1 MVYDPNLGYDPEEWE
16 VCPPPDHFLAFGWF
30 TRICLAAGAVVFAF
44 LFFYCL
50 EQRKRWSAE
59 ERRASLAS
67 VKPDPETLER
77 LEKLVQEQQYH
88 QNGHEAS
95 PSSGLRRRQKRLSEQ
110 DLQALDDW
118 ENERQRLEQKKLE
131 ELALHDKRGNGT
143 PKTPPSS
150 PPNIEPVDYQKL
162 AADLEKRLLDE
173 IRNIDEPTNSLELH
187 QRLKEKHEPEVRRA
201 EQSLANNEA
210 EELRKSFTKTLDNAI
225 EQYNRNLNEQVF
237 GNDSDFEQ
245 PYKDSPYFVPSES
258 DDAEHAHSF
267 VFESPNAALN
277 QLGMS
282 IPDQGQAQQQGKV
295 PSFQQVQDQ
304 PYQQG
309 PPGAPYQQGQS
320 GQPGQGQFS
329 QAGSQGTP
337 VAQHQPLEAQKKSS
351 SSSDEGFVKV
361 YNPKPED
368 LLKNI
373 EQHRAQIDNNNRAAE
388 QQRIQAQMPDFRY
401 PGDDRQGEQRPD
413 SYYEQPEMVEFV
425 DQPQTVYQGDP
436 YQQGQQGQYPQQGH
450 QDPYQQV
457 QQGRRG
463 SKGQVQPGEA
473 QDAYGQQG
481 PQGQQQTQA
490 PGQQGQDQYQSQ
502 KGQQLPYVP
511 QSPTKKFHE
520 QSSLD
525 YLEELHDHLLGEAP
539 LNYPGPQGQTVQ
551 RPRSQQRDDA
561 LSPQEL
567 QYLAENP
574 QVQPAQVQ
582 RALEEARQENSP
594 FVVVEHDG
602 EVDLYPSDEH
612 KIVKRTGAISEGG
625 QPAFDGQ
632 IGQEQQG
639 YPGQDQAQPQY
650 PAQQDQ
656 AQRGQKVEQGQLT
669 RRRPSQTDLPDPY
682 DNLKAQQQ
690 YPGQQD
696 QPQKPGQQHY
706 QDQQQYPQQEQQYQG
721 QPGQADKIISPSKS
735 EPHELHHK
743 LEAQQHAQ
751 SQQVE
756 PAKDLDSTAEAHL
769 AELLQEY
776 DVPVEQ
782 LKRRE
787 QREHVP
793 SPEANVL
800 KMKLHEQGVSPGQG
814 TPIHQRR
821 LSKQS
826 AVDHRSA
833 TQPPNDAD
841 NYGLQFE
848 SKKRETSEQPSRQD
862 QQGQKRAKTVDG
874 HEDDPRR
881 QVEADIYLQ
890 DAMEY
895 VDTHKNYL
903 PSTSGFVIEED
914 MLESDKQPY
923 KTQNASA
930 DPTSRQ
936 VPTHEVFEKH
946 EMVFDDADDAVTY
959 APEIQSVEIPPDQI
973 SQASSQFAEL
983 PDDREIV
990 EHLKQAK
997 EASAPHF
1004 VTNDQQDNLIHRNS
1018 PKNFSGPAPVGA
1030 APAFSVKIETDNVS
1044 VSSRSS
1050 RSLYKQSSLLSAL
1063 GVTSMQEMLLEL
1075 TSFEQ
1080 LSEAMRKAGLER
1092 VNLIFGVDYT
1102 ASNKYQG
1109 ENSFDGRSL
1118 HYLGESYVVNPYQ
1131 KVIMTLGRALVPF
1144 AAQNGIPVYGFGDN
1158 TCGDW
1163 GVFPLNGTNGICK
1176 GLDDVLRTYNEVTPT
1191 IGLSGPTNFAPLIYQ
1206 AIQICQRVQDYHILV
1221 IIADGQV
1228 TNERATRKA
1237 IVQACQWP
1245 LSIIVVGVG
1254 DGPWEMMRV
1263 FDESLPKRPW
1273 DNFHFVEFHDLV
1285 RPQYGE
1291 QGELAFAIHSLLEVP
1306 DQYHHI
1312 TKLGMLPARTATGS
1326 RRSSF
1331 NR

>member
-1 MVYDPNLGYDPEEWE
+1 MAFDPELGYDPEEWE
-16 VCPPPDHFLAFGWF
+16 LCPPPDHFLAFGWF
-30 TRICLAAGAVVFAF
+30 SRLCLAVGAITFAF
-44 LFFYCL
+44 LFFYCIG
-50 EQRKRWSAE
+50 QKKRWSAD
-59 ERRASLAS
+59 ERRASLTS
-67 VKPDPETLER
+67 VKPDPEALEH
-77 LEKLVQEQQYH
+77 LQKIASSEQQIR
-88 QNGHEAS
+88 QNGHETS

-110 DLQALDDW
+110 DLQALDEW
-118 ENERQRLEQKKLE
+118 ELERQRLEQTKLE
-131 ELALHDKRGNGT
+131 ELRNDTTTDRDGA

-150 PPNIEPVDYQKL
+150 PPEIQPVDYQRL
-162 AADLEKRLLDE
+162 AADLERRLLDE
-173 IRNIDEPTNSLELH
+173 IRHIEEPTNSVELH
-187 QRLKEKHEPEVRRA
+187 QRLLEKHEPEVRRA
-201 EQSLANNEA
+201 ERSLANAEA

-245 PYKDSPYFVPSES
+245 PYKDSPYFYPSDA

-277 QLGMS
+277 QLGMNV
-282 IPDQGQAQQQGKV
+282 PQEPGQVQQKL

-304 PYQQG
+304 DHKQTRDL
-309 PPGAPYQQGQS
+309 
-320 GQPGQGQFS
+320 PGQQT
-329 QAGSQGTP
+329 TP
-337 VAQHQPLEAQKKSS
+337 VPQQEPQFAKKSS
-351 SSSDEGFVKV
+351 SSSDEGFVKIYHDQTQPV
-361 YNPKPED
+361 D

-373 EQHRAQIDNNNRAAE
+373 EAHREQILETNTAVEKA
-388 QQRIQAQMPDFRY
+388 RIQAEMPDFRF
-401 PGDDRQGEQRPD
+401 PEDRQQVDQDNRQRPD
-413 SYYEQPEMVEFV
+413 SFYEHADQQAANEKYY
-425 DQPQTVYQGDP
+425 
-436 YQQGQQGQYPQQGH
+436 
-450 QDPYQQV
+450 QV
-457 QQGRRG
+457 APAQ
-463 SKGQVQPGEA
+463 
-473 QDAYGQQG
+473 QDARGRSQEQNKLQRPPPAQTQGQG
-481 PQGQQQTQA
+481 PQFGHQ
-490 PGQQGQDQYQSQ
+490 
-502 KGQQLPYVP
+502 
-511 QSPTKKFHE
+511 QSPGIQNAKKKSRD
-520 QSSLD
+520 QSPLE

-539 LNYPGPQGQTVQ
+539 LNYPGPQGQTFQ
-551 RPRSQQRDDA
+551 RPSVERQPAPRDEI
-561 LSPQEL
+561 LSPQEIE
-567 QYLAENP
+567 YLATHP
-574 QVQPAQVQ
+574 QVQSPQVQ
-582 RALEEARQENSP
+582 KALERANQENSP
-594 FVVVEHDG
+594 YVVVEHDG
-602 EVDLYPSDEH
+602 EVDLYPQDEH
-612 KIVKRTGAISEGG
+612 RVVKRAGAIPDD
-625 QPAFDGQ
+625 QDLRQ
-632 IGQEQQG
+632 GQEFPQEG
-639 YPGQDQAQPQY
+639 RQPQE
-650 PAQQDQ
+650 
-656 AQRGQKVEQGQLT
+656 QRGQRVEQGQLQ
-669 RRRPSQTDLPDPY
+669 RRRTSQQDLQGYDDNY
-682 DNLKAQQQ
+682 DNLQGAGPTIQQQ
-690 YPGQQD
+690 GQAPGYTQAFVQPGRQQQGHVEVHIQGQQ
-696 QPQKPGQQHY
+696 QKSP
-706 QDQQQYPQQEQQYQG
+706 QQQLLAQPANTQKVIFPGSHSVPYELDHEREQQGRETVPPY
-721 QPGQADKIISPSKS
+721 AIDD
-735 EPHELHHK
+735 
-743 LEAQQHAQ
+743 A
-751 SQQVE
+751 
-756 PAKDLDSTAEAHL
+756 AKDLDSQAEAQM

-793 SPEANVL
+793 SPEANIMR
-800 KMKLHEQGVSPGQG
+800 MKLKEQGVTPGQG
-814 TPIHQRR
+814 TPVAERR
-821 LSKQS
+821 PSKQG
-826 AVDHRSA
+826 AFDHRSA
-833 TQPPNDAD
+833 TQPPNE
-841 NYGLQFE
+841 LQQDI
-848 SKKRETSEQPSRQD
+848 KKRERSEQPSRTEP
-862 QQGQKRAKTVDG
+862 GQPKRSKTIDG

-914 MLESDKQPY
+914 MLESDKQPIR
-923 KTQNASA
+923 TRNASA

-936 VPTHEVFEKH
+936 VPTNEAFDKH

-983 PDDREIV
+983 PDDREIAQ
-990 EHLKQAK
+990 HLKQK
-997 EASAPHF
+997 EAAPPHF
-1004 VTNDQQDNLIHRNS
+1004 VNEQDNLIHRNS
-1018 PKNFSGPAPVGA
+1018 PKNFSGPAPVGMP
-1030 APAFSVKIETDNVS
+1030 PAFSVKVETDNVS
-1044 VSSRSS
+1044 ISSRSS

-1075 TSFEQ
+1075 TSFDQ
-1080 LSEAMRKAGLER
+1080 LAEAMRKAGLER

-1131 KVIMTLGRALVPF
+1131 KVITTLGRALAPF
-1144 AAQNGIPVYGFGDN
+1144 ATLNGIPVYGFGDN

-1163 GVFPLNGTNGICK
+1163 GVFPLNGTNGYCK
-1176 GLDDVLRTYNEVTPT
+1176 DLDDVLKTYNEVTPT

-1206 AIQICQRVQDYHILV
+1206 AIQICQRVQDYHVLV

-1285 RPQYGE
+1285 KPQYGE

-1326 RRSSF
+1326 RRSSV